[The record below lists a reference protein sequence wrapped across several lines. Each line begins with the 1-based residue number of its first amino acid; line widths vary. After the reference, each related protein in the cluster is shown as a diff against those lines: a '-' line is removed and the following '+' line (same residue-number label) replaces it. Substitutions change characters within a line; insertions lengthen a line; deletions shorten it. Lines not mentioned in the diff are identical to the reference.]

1 MKSTTHIKVFKH
13 ILLIILIIS
22 FSLSCEKDNSYSPE
36 YLKNHSEIANLSGVQ
51 IIQLASQSSI
61 LPSGTVVLVRYGVK
75 AYRIEYYTEDLLGG
89 TILASGLLLIPQT
102 QAEVPLLSFQHGTIF
117 IESQAPSYNNSELTN
132 MLTVFASIGY
142 VIAVPDFI
150 GYGASKNIPHPYEHR
165 NSLATSCR
173 DMIRASKECLEIIG
187 KTKLSNQ
194 LFLAGYSEG
203 GYATMALFKHLQDE
217 LHQELPVTAV
227 SAGAGAYNK
236 TEFANWILQ
245 QNAPLTYINY
255 FLWVLHTYNR
265 VYPALNR
272 PLSSYF
278 NSPWAEAIAQ
288 NGPLITVESN
298 PSILFKSSFIGGITN
313 GTDANFLSALAD
325 NNCFNW
331 RPLSPLK
338 LIHGTADDLVPFFN
352 SQTAYN
358 SMIQNG
364 ATNVSLV
371 AVDGGTHES
380 TIVEFAVE
388 TLLFFEGYK

>member
-13 ILLIILIIS
+13 ILLIILVI
-22 FSLSCEKDNSYSPE
+22 FFFVSCEEDNSYNPI
-36 YLKNHSEIANLSGVQ
+36 YLKNHSEIANLSGYQV
-51 IIQLASQSSI
+51 IELASQSSI
-61 LPSGTVVLVRYGVK
+61 LPSASVLLVRYGIK
-75 AYRIEYYTEDLLGG
+75 AYRIEYKTNDLSGN

-102 QAEVPLLSFQHGTIF
+102 QVEVPLLSFQHGTIF
-117 IESQAPSYNNSELTN
+117 NESQAPSYNNSELTN

-173 DMIRASKECLEIIG
+173 DMIRASKECIEIIG

-217 LHQELPVTAV
+217 LPHELPVTAV

-245 QNAPLTYINY
+245 QNASLPYINY
-255 FLWVLHTYNR
+255 ILWVLNTYNKI
-265 VYPALNR
+265 YPTLNR
-272 PLSSYF
+272 PLTTYF
-278 NSPWAEAIAQ
+278 NAPWAEAIAIY
-288 NGPLITVESN
+288 GPLTNVESN
-298 PSILFKSSFIGGITN
+298 PSILFKSNFIEGITN

-325 NNCFNW
+325 NDCYNW
-331 RPLSPLK
+331 RPISPLK
-338 LIHGTADDLVPFFN
+338 LIHGTSDELVPFFN

-358 SMIQNG
+358 SMLLNG
-364 ATNVSLV
+364 ASNVELV
-371 AVDGGTHES
+371 AIPEGTHES
-380 TIVEFAVE
+380 TIAEFAVE
-388 TLLFFEGYK
+388 TLYFFEDYK